1 MKQSWVTNFLLMVI
15 AIALSVIA
23 MRPYVAPEV
32 ARAASVPYPFYIEPG
47 TVMLRAP
54 DGSRQVFGRMV
65 VDMRTGKIWGFP
77 TLSQDPYPTSATTST
92 PVISKPFYLGRF
104 EFEDMEK

>member
-1 MKQSWVTNFLLMVI
+1 MRREDLTIVLLSIIAAALVGIAVRPIFAPRTAEAQSTV
-15 AIALSVIA
+15 
-23 MRPYVAPEV
+23 
-32 ARAASVPYPFYIEPG
+32 YPLYIEPG
-47 TVMLRAP
+47 SEMLRTP
-54 DGSRQVFGRMV
+54 DGTTQVYGKVM

-92 PVISKPFYLGRF
+92 PVVSKPFYLGRF